1 MDNDVK
7 QPPADSAAPSA
18 QAMDVIASPQA
29 QAAGNVQEA
38 PASSAAPTEPAGA
51 VAAPPQTAPAE
62 EPPAEKVVD
71 NPAKTAQKPAA
82 APDKPKQPRTLPLG
96 AIIAAIIIFAALAT
110 LAYMVYSKGQ

>member
-1 MDNDVK
+1 
-7 QPPADSAAPSA
+7 
-18 QAMDVIASPQA
+18 
-29 QAAGNVQEA
+29 
-38 PASSAAPTEPAGA
+38 
-51 VAAPPQTAPAE
+51 
-62 EPPAEKVVD
+62 VVD